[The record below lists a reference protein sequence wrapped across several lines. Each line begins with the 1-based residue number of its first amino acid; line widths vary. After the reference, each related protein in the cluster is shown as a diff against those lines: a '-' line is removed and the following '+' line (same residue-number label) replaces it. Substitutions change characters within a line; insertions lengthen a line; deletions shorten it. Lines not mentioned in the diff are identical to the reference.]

1 MADSDL
7 KRILILTADAGFGHR
22 SAADAIA
29 AALREVYADGCA
41 VDIVNPLDDRRVP
54 IFLRESQTDYDK
66 LVRKMPELYRFGYET
81 SDTTAIS
88 KVIDGALVVMLFE
101 VLADLVR
108 KHRPDVIVTTYPLY
122 QSPLSTYYGVF
133 GKRIPIITVVT
144 DLATV
149 HRVWFHRGCDL
160 CIVPTE
166 AVRALAL
173 EYHLPPRKVKV
184 VGIPVNP
191 NFARRDQDKA
201 ALRAE
206 LGWRADLTTALVVGS
221 KRVRNLRDVLRALN
235 HARLP
240 LQLAIVAGGDE
251 ALYNDLAGMEWHT
264 EAHLYRLVKNMPTLM
279 HAADCV
285 VSKAGGLIVSETLAT
300 GLPMVLVD
308 VLPGQETGNAEYVV
322 DNDAGE
328 WVQDPL
334 GVLETLYHWL
344 DQDGRL
350 LAEKARNAQHLG
362 RPQAAYDIADLV
374 WEAAARTKPAAQ

>member
-1 MADSDL
+1 MNSDP

-29 AALREVYADGCA
+29 AALREVYAASCTIE
-41 VDIVNPLDDRRVP
+41 VVNPLDDRRVP
-54 IFLRESQTDYDK
+54 ILLRESQADYDK
-66 LVRKMPELYRFGYET
+66 LVRKMPELYRLGYET
-81 SDTTAIS
+81 SDSTAIS

-108 KHRPDVIVTTYPLY
+108 KHRPDVIVSTYPLY
-122 QSPLSTYYGVF
+122 QLPLSTYYGVF
-133 GKRIPIITVVT
+133 GKRVPIITVVT
-144 DLATV
+144 DLVTV

-166 AVRALAL
+166 AVRTLAL
-173 EYHLPPRKVKV
+173 EYHLPARKVKV
-184 VGIPVNP
+184 VGIPVHP

-201 ALRAE
+201 VLRAE
-206 LGWRADLTTALVVGS
+206 LGWRSDLTTALVVGS

-240 LQLAIVAGGDE
+240 LQLAIVTGGDE
-251 ALYNDLAGMEWHT
+251 ALYNDLVGMEWHG
-264 EAHLYRLVKNMPTLM
+264 EVHLYHLVKNMPALM

-322 DNDAGE
+322 DNGAGE
-328 WVQDPL
+328 WAKTPIDA
-334 GVLETLYHWL
+334 LEILYHWL
-344 DQDGRL
+344 DQDGQR
-350 LAEKARNAQHLG
+350 LAEKAHNAQRLE

-374 WEAAARTKPAAQ
+374 WEAAARSKLSNF